1 VIIVT
6 LLGVLP
12 SRAFNA
18 LNAEVKDGTL
28 DMLML
33 TGITSFRIVW
43 GKWVSLYS
51 QTLLVASSLL
61 PYMIV
66 RYQFGG
72 VEIAREA
79 LGLAV
84 LVLGSGVVTAALVGF
99 SSQKLLLVRLLMA
112 AAVGAGAFSIGV
124 LAYLLAAED
133 FIGQEISQNLI
144 SAGAT
149 QASLI
154 CLGIAAMAFYLGY
167 QFLCLGS
174 ARLPCVT
181 DSHAAIKRVTAI
193 LLIAGL
199 VVFAWV
205 LVWQGFGQ
213 SVIIASTYMPAML
226 LLLILGMDLVTEE
239 PPVESQTSS
248 RWFLKAGWPSGVP
261 LSCLLWL
268 APFLILLAYEWRTS
282 DGWEIE
288 PWFMTLGFMAATF
301 VPLCI
306 PIFRRH
312 SRLSQWWAVQLLM
325 LAAGIVLTIALET
338 MSYGDREG
346 YGFLGLFF
354 PVSSMFASESAS
366 SADRDAIRFL
376 GFFTHSIWII
386 AALVSAIR
394 ERRRVRDLKTAIHR
408 ADSPIPA

>member
-1 VIIVT
+1 
-6 LLGVLP
+6 
-12 SRAFNA
+12 
-18 LNAEVKDGTL
+18 
-28 DMLML
+28 
-33 TGITSFRIVW
+33 
-43 GKWVSLYS
+43 
-51 QTLLVASSLL
+51 
-61 PYMIV
+61 MIV

>member
-1 VIIVT
+1 
-6 LLGVLP
+6 
-12 SRAFNA
+12 
-18 LNAEVKDGTL
+18 
-28 DMLML
+28 
-33 TGITSFRIVW
+33 
-43 GKWVSLYS
+43 
-51 QTLLVASSLL
+51 
-61 PYMIV
+61 
-66 RYQFGG
+66 
-72 VEIAREA
+72 
-79 LGLAV
+79 
-84 LVLGSGVVTAALVGF
+84 
-99 SSQKLLLVRLLMA
+99 
-112 AAVGAGAFSIGV
+112 
-124 LAYLLAAED
+124 
-133 FIGQEISQNLI
+133 
-144 SAGAT
+144 
-149 QASLI
+149 
-154 CLGIAAMAFYLGY
+154 
-167 QFLCLGS
+167 
-174 ARLPCVT
+174 
-181 DSHAAIKRVTAI
+181 
-193 LLIAGL
+193 
-199 VVFAWV
+199 
-205 LVWQGFGQ
+205 
-213 SVIIASTYMPAML
+213 
-226 LLLILGMDLVTEE
+226 MDLVTEE

-268 APFLILLAYEWRTS
+268 PPFLILLAYEWRTS